1 MGFTDGLARTFSN
14 DFRPLVLARNLG
26 MVAMDLLPPARRLFT
41 RQAMG
46 VNGRQPR
53 LALGLP
59 LAGQG

>member
-1 MGFTDGLARTFSN
+1 
-14 DFRPLVLARNLG
+14 
-26 MVAMDLLPPARRLFT
+26 MVAMDLVPPVRRLFT

-59 LAGQG
+59 LERKA